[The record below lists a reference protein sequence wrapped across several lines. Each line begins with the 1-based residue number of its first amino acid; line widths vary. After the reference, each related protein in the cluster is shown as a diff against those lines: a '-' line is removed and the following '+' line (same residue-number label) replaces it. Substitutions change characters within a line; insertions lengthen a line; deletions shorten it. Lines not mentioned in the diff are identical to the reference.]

1 MQWIFPDEAYSMN
14 RQPKR
19 FTEIMTKSLDAQP
32 GQESPWAEHER
43 SVAMDRVKNREKAER
58 GMEGKLNTTERS
70 QRYERPAS
78 RSAVP
83 NGVFHGSPMDYSTS
97 GNAFRGGRIYT
108 KEGQEWLAKRLQQ
121 RIGEYDAISTGN
133 FSKGA
138 PQPIEVSPYTTVDT
152 LFQQLFASFSAGSFT
167 SGTAT
172 ALNSL
177 LSEILKIGATVTPGQ
192 LTTYAQSAQKL
203 TETIRGY
210 RAGEV
215 GVDFERRGLEAQA
228 MRELG
233 GERDPVLGALLA
245 ANPAEER
252 LRAIQS
258 MQSIL
263 KVINGAIREIARTIN
278 DPVSSRQQVM
288 RTLQQRLLGE
298 QLAAYNPAFAEEAR
312 QAAVRAVPGEFP
324 LGGEPRGR
332 TLTGPTFAEEQ
343 AQQRG
348 EEEGAQNLGREMP
361 GELAALADYVQDVEG
376 QYGNLAGLGKK
387 RRGRPRKY

>member
-1 MQWIFPDEAYSMN
+1 MQWIFPDQAYSMN

-70 QRYERPAS
+70 QRYDRPAS

-121 RIGEYDAISTGN
+121 RVGEYDAISTGN
-133 FSKGA
+133 FSRGA

-210 RAGEV
+210 RAGEI
-215 GVDFERRGLEAQA
+215 GVDFERQGIIREA
-228 MRELG
+228 EN
-233 GERDPVLGALLA
+233 PVMGYLLA

-258 MQSIL
+258 MQSVL

-298 QLAAYNPAFAEEAR
+298 QLAAFNPAFAEEER
-312 QAAVRAVPGEFP
+312 QAAVRAVPGELP

-332 TLTGPTFAEEQ
+332 TLIGPTFAEEQ
-343 AQQRG
+343 AQQR
-348 EEEGAQNLGREMP
+348 EEED
-361 GELAALADYVQDVEG
+361 AAA
-376 QYGNLAGLGKK
+376 NLAEAGFPQFDDGVGAPMLNPLFPGNPPVGQGRR
-387 RRGRPRKY
+387 RRGRPRKH